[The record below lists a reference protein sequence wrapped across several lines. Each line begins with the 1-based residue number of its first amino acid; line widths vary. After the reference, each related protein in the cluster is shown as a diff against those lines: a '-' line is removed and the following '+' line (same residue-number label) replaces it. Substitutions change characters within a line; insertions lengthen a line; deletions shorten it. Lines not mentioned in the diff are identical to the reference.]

1 MSPALKMVSVV
12 MASVL
17 MADVKKM
24 PLEVLLEHS
33 VIDTMIVKTLLE
45 RVVLGLYVNKGREQV
60 KVLDLSRELILLN
73 LFYRLKEFALPGIIL
88 RIPCML
94 LKCFMENKQTSHEM
108 LALAKFIIVYDYF
121 LDPSGVL
128 ETSHLMIILKGSP

>member
-1 MSPALKMVSVV
+1 
-12 MASVL
+12 
-17 MADVKKM
+17 
-24 PLEVLLEHS
+24 
-33 VIDTMIVKTLLE
+33 MIFFP
-45 RVVLGLYVNKGREQV
+45 
-60 KVLDLSRELILLN
+60 ELILLN

-108 LALAKFIIVYDYF
+108 LALAKFIIIYDYF

-128 ETSHLMIILKGSP
+128 ETSHLMIILIIILQTKRNLLYLE

>member
-1 MSPALKMVSVV
+1 MWPAIKMVSVV

-60 KVLDLSRELILLN
+60 KVLDLSRDFLSRVNTTKSIL
-73 LFYRLKEFALPGIIL
+73 
-88 RIPCML
+88 
-94 LKCFMENKQTSHEM
+94 
-108 LALAKFIIVYDYF
+108 
-121 LDPSGVL
+121 
-128 ETSHLMIILKGSP
+128 